1 MPPRKSKTEALSPE
15 LSFEESLGE
24 LDQLIAKLESG
35 QLPLNEA
42 MSAYQRGATLL
53 QKCQL
58 TLTQAEGEMHILE
71 GNLLQSFNP
80 EINS

>member
-1 MPPRKSKTEALSPE
+1 MPPRKNKTEAAAPE
-15 LSFEESLGE
+15 LSFEESIGE
-24 LDQLIAKLESG
+24 LDQLIVKLESG

-53 QKCQL
+53 QNCQR
-58 TLTQAEGEMHILE
+58 TLTQAEGEMQILE

-80 EINS
+80 EIND